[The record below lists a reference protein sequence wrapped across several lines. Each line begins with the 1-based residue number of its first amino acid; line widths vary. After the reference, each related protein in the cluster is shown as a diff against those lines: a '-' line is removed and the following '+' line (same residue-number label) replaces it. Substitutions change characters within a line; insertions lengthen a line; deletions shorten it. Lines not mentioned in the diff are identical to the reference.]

1 LPLLR
6 LLNHRVGDLRDQVTG
21 HLGTVDMGQMIGD
34 IAGRHPLRITLS
46 TASSKPASRRACLGT
61 TTGLN
66 VPARSL
72 ATLMRT
78 SRTSVRHR
86 LTAVAIAHFAGP
98 RPLAAVMAEMLAQ
111 LDIQLRFQHLLDQPG
126 QQPTRPGQLN
136 TLPAA
141 QRSRAA
147 QPTRTDPVQQQ
158 PRPNVVL
165 PHISDLRGHA

>member
-1 LPLLR
+1 
-6 LLNHRVGDLRDQVTG
+6 
-21 HLGTVDMGQMIGD
+21 MIGD
-34 IAGRHPLRITLS
+34 IAGRHPLRIHTEHRVVEAGQPPAMLS
-46 TASSKPASRRACLGT
+46 T

-78 SRTSVRHR
+78 SPTSARHR
-86 LTAVAIAHFAGP
+86 HTAVAIAHFAGP

-141 QRSRAA
+141 RRSRAA

-158 PRPNVVL
+158 RRPNRR
-165 PHISDLRGHA
+165 PAAHR